1 MAAIDIPERQGVPP
15 ETTDTNPHRQLSQ
28 NPSRALYDALA
39 EQMFSVPDAV
49 EQPSQISI
57 PGARALVLTEEV
69 ESGPQTAF
77 MIDREFCHLHPPE
90 DGSLHMCLP
99 PDTAELARA
108 RGWAELHPVARSGMI
123 PETTVMVYGP
133 RDTDE
138 LDVVLSLVRASYRYA
153 GGRV

>member
-28 NPSRALYDALA
+28 NPSQALYDALA

-57 PGARALVLTEEV
+57 PGARALVLTEGV
-69 ESGPQTAF
+69 ESGPQTVF

-90 DGSLHMCLP
+90 VAASTCTCRRIP
-99 PDTAELARA
+99 PNWPGRGAGQNCILSLAR
-108 RGWAELHPVARSGMI
+108 V
-123 PETTVMVYGP
+123 
-133 RDTDE
+133 
-138 LDVVLSLVRASYRYA
+138 
-153 GGRV
+153 